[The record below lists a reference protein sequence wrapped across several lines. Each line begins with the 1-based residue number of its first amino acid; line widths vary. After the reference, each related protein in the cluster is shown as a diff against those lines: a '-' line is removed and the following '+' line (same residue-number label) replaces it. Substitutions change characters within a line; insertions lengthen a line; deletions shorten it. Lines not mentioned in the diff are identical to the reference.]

1 MTDADRLR
9 SELARLRL
17 SQAALA
23 RRLDVTPRHMSRW
36 ATGRCAVPAAVW
48 LAIRGMRPTR
58 PA

>member
-9 SELARLRL
+9 SELARLGL

-36 ATGRCAVPAAVW
+36 ATGRCSVPTAVW
-48 LAIRGMRPTR
+48 LAIRAMRKR
-58 PA
+58 